1 MKYWNDSGAPSE
13 KLTMGYPTYARTFR
27 LSSTNTNVGAPAS
40 GGGSP
45 GDYTKYS
52 GILAYYEVNALHFI
66 KNYNLSNQMA
76 TLGFPWLIFRN

>member
-13 KLTMGYPTYARTFR
+13 KLMMGYPTYARTFR

-45 GDYTKYS
+45 GVYTKDS
-52 GILAYYEVNALHFI
+52 GVLAYYEVNALHFI
-66 KNYNLSNQMA
+66 KNTNYLS
-76 TLGFPWLIFRN
+76 I